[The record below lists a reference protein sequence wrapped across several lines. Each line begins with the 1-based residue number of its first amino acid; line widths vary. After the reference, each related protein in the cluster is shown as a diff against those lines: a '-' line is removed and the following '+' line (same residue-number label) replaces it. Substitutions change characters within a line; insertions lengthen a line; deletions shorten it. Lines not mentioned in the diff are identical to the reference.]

1 MMPLVGRLVIILCL
15 ASLTMSLQNGAAQT
29 PPMGFNDWNEIAAK
43 YPPWSKGVN
52 ETDIRAVA
60 QALVSTGLKDKGYVY
75 VNLDCGYSNGTRDAS
90 GALIADKTKF
100 PSGLKGLGAYIHSIG
115 LKYGIYTSGSQCC
128 APKGSNDGLIGHEEE
143 DAAQMAAIGI
153 DYVKNDDCGST
164 DASFLKFRDALNKTG
179 RPMVYSIHTSWTHG
193 HKKGFGPADA
203 VPVANIWRTTGDI
216 RNDWADI
223 LNRAM
228 LNDAY
233 AHLAGPG
240 QWNDPDMLEIG
251 NKGVTDA
258 EGRSH
263 FALWYAVFILYSYCT
278 HTLLYSCSTVLI
290 LYCTHTLVSGLQ
302 A

>member
-1 MMPLVGRLVIILCL
+1 
-15 ASLTMSLQNGAAQT
+15 
-29 PPMGFNDWNEIAAK
+29 MGFNDWNEIAAK

-60 QALVSTGLKDKGYVY
+60 QALVSTGLKDRGYVY
-75 VNLDCGYSNGTRDAS
+75 VNLDCGYSNGTRGAS
-90 GALIADKTKF
+90 GALIADKAKF
-100 PSGLKGLGAYIHSIG
+100 PSGLKGLGAYIHSLG

-128 APKGSNDGLIGHEEE
+128 APKGSNDGLIGHEEA

-193 HKKGFGPADA
+193 GKKGLGPADA
-203 VPVANIWRTTGDI
+203 VPVANSWRTTNDI

-228 LNDAY
+228 VNNAY

-240 QWNDPDMLEIG
+240 QWNDPDMLEVG

-263 FALWYAVFILYSYCT
+263 FALWCLMKAPLLIGTDISKASAVTIATLGNEEAIAVNQDSLVRLPRQLYSLT
-278 HTLLYSCSTVLI
+278 ALHPLPSLHRASKAHL
-290 LYCTHTLVSGLQ
+290 
-302 A
+302 